1 MTLFETLTTH
11 GDTFRNP
18 HNPTV
23 TLFETLTT
31 HGDTFRRSLALAF
44 VGATVPLLLVDACS
58 HDDEEPSYSP
68 ERIFVERERR
78 ERPPRRYDKHGED
91 TAKSED

>member
-1 MTLFETLTTH
+1 MGRLGTKLEEFERFTDGVVADCGQVMESQSQPESELVSE
-11 GDTFRNP
+11 P
-18 HNPTV
+18 
-23 TLFETLTT
+23 
-31 HGDTFRRSLALAF
+31 S
-44 VGATVPLLLVDACS
+44 VGATVPLLLVDTCS
-58 HDDEEPSYSP
+58 QDDEEPCYSP